1 MIEIKFLKIFFKKP
15 QKKAKMC
22 GGENTNV
29 YKKIHKMHQ
38 NIPGDVKYARKC
50 VICAHPIDKMK
61 FCDIINL
68 SRISSRQI
76 YK

>member
-15 QKKAKMC
+15 QKKAKMR

-29 YKKIHKMHQ
+29 YKKVHKMHQ

-50 VICAHPIDKMK
+50 VICAHPIDK
-61 FCDIINL
+61 IIFYGIMVL
-68 SRISSRQI
+68 
-76 YK
+76 